1 MFKKKFFMVMLSL
14 LVTLTLTLTGCSS
27 PAPAASTGTDNSAA
41 PSSAP
46 AAEKLKIAMVANA
59 SIADGGWTSACYQAM
74 VAAAERN
81 GYETAYSENVAQSDY
96 VTMFKQYADLGYNLV
111 FAPGGE
117 YSDSIKEL
125 APQYPNTGFI
135 LLNGTLEGI
144 ANVTNVMPNAQQ
156 IGYLAGALAGLQT
169 KTNSIGFIG
178 GMELDTTKTKLASYE
193 AAAKK
198 VNPNVAVTNA
208 YAGTFD
214 DSAKGKEIA
223 TSMVSTKDVD
233 VIFGDASAVDA
244 GAREGLK
251 TSQNRYSIAQPG
263 DFLNDDPETIVCSI
277 CTDNSALID
286 VCMKDLAAGK
296 FGNKTVYG
304 DLSNGC
310 LSIGQ
315 FGKNCPQDVQ
325 DKYMKVVEEIKNGTF
340 LK

>member
-1 MFKKKFFMVMLSL
+1 MYKKNFTIMLSL
-14 LVTLTLTLTGCSS
+14 LIASMLLLTACS
-27 PAPAASTGTDNSAA
+27 G
-41 PSSAP
+41 SAP
-46 AAEKLKIAMVANA
+46 AAGSSSGDSGAPAEKPKIAMVVNA
-59 SIADGGWTSACYQAM
+59 SIADGGWSSACYQAM
-74 VAAAERN
+74 VAAAEKN

-96 VTMFKQYADLGYNLV
+96 VSMFKQYAELGYDLV

-117 YSDSIKEL
+117 YTDSIKEV
-125 APQYPNTGFI
+125 APQFPNTGFI
-135 LLNGTLEGI
+135 LLNGSLEGLD
-144 ANVTNVMPNAQQ
+144 NVTNVMPNAQQ

-178 GMELDTTKTKLASYE
+178 GMEIDTTKIKLASYE

-198 VNPNVAVTNA
+198 VNPNVSVTNA
-208 YAGTFD
+208 YAGTYD

-223 TSMVSTKDVD
+223 ISMVSTKDVD

-251 TSQNRYSIAQPG
+251 TSPNRYSIAQPG
-263 DFLNDDPETIVCSI
+263 DFLNDDPEIIICSI
-277 CTDNSALID
+277 CTDNSALIE
-286 VCMKDLAAGK
+286 VCMKDYEAGS

-315 FGKNCPQDVQ
+315 FGKNCPKDVQ
-325 DKYMKVVEEIKNGTF
+325 DKFLKIVEEIKNGTF
-340 LK
+340 IQ

>member
-1 MFKKKFFMVMLSL
+1 MSRKKFFMSMLSL
-14 LVTLTLTLTGCSS
+14 MLTSMLVLTSCSS
-27 PAPAASTGTDNSAA
+27 SGTSSGNSSGQGSTETK
-41 PSSAP
+41 
-46 AAEKLKIAMVANA
+46 KLKIAMVANA

-74 VAAAERN
+74 VTAAQKN

-96 VTMFKQYADLGYNLV
+96 VSTFKQYADLGYDLI

-117 YSDSIKEL
+117 YTDAIKEL

-144 ANVTNVMPNAQQ
+144 KNVANVMPDAKQ

-178 GMELDTTKTKLASYE
+178 GMELETTKAKLASYE

-198 VNPNVAVTNA
+198 VNPNVTVTNA

-223 TSMVSTKDVD
+223 TSMVSTKNVD

-244 GAREGLK
+244 GARVGLK
-251 TSQNRYSIAQPG
+251 TSPNRYAIAQPG
-263 DFLNDDPETIVCSI
+263 DFLKDDPDTIISSI
-277 CTDNSALID
+277 VTDNSALID
-286 VCMKDLAAGK
+286 VCMKDLAAGN

-315 FGKNCPQDVQ
+315 FGKNCPKDVQ
-325 DKYMKVVEEIKNGTF
+325 DKFTKIVEEIKSGTF
-340 LK
+340 MQ